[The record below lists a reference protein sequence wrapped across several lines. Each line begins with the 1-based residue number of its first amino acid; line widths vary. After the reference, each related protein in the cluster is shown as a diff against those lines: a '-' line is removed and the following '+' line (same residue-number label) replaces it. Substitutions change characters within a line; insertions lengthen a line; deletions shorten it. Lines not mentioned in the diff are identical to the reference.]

1 MIVFCGDSN
10 IEGNS
15 NSNYHMGYNNRN
27 YDERKQ

>member
-1 MIVFCGDSN
+1 MIGFCGDSN

-15 NSNYHMGYNNRN
+15 NSNYHMGCNNRN